1 MAAPQRLAQ
10 LEGSAAA
17 AAVAAG
23 RGCFDAVQAGSS
35 LWVAAKVSE
44 HCIHLVHAP
53 ASSTQGG
60 SRSRRAGSG
69 SSGGGLHSVL
79 HISEPVAALQLGV
92 PTAEA
97 AAAAGV
103 APGTAVVLAVGQSCR
118 AWAFQL
124 QPPADAAPTAP
135 AEVHADAAAAASIP
149 VAQQQCPARHQL
161 AAAVAWEHLAYAW
174 DPAAAAGAPQSA
186 TGSRSSRSRGASS
199 GGAAAVVSLSLGS
212 LQAALQQQFGGGDA
226 GQPPAGDQVPP
237 LVHSVASWVC
247 RRAPGS
253 SSSNSSS
260 VEMLGSQ
267 AAAAAGIP
275 ADAMAVAYCGTAAGA
290 TGRLVCSARCE
301 LAARAT
307 CDGTGGGPIGHLL
320 VATAAG
326 QLVALPVGT
335 LLSDHSAQPQL
346 DATAQQAVVVCHSSS
361 GMWLLHR
368 NGGSSAAAAQ
378 LSPQQQLLAESGQ
391 LVPATTSGTVLI
403 AAGGGGSISSTAS
416 STALP
421 LPSVQLVGVRAAAAV
436 GSSLFYLPSCRG
448 SELRCWDACSGAP
461 AAAAAAALAGMPPG
475 NIAQL
480 VATSPAPHSSDS
492 AQPRLVLLTDQ
503 GELLAVMPPC
513 CAADAQRGLSTSD
526 SASVGQLERSM
537 QVRHCIAWLEGA

>member
-10 LEGSAAA
+10 LEGSEAA

-35 LWVAAKVSE
+35 LWVAAKISD

-53 ASSTQGG
+53 ANGTQGG

-69 SSGGGLHSVL
+69 SSGGGLHAVL
-79 HISEPVAALQLGV
+79 HFPEPVAAVQLGA
-92 PTAEA
+92 PTTEA

-103 APGTAVVLAVGQSCR
+103 ASGTAVVLAVGQSCR

-124 QPPADAAPTAP
+124 QPAADAAPTAP

-149 VAQQQCPARHQL
+149 VAQRQCPAMHQL
-161 AAAVAWEHLAYAW
+161 AAAVAWEHLSYAW
-174 DPAAAAGAPQSA
+174 DPAASAGAQQPA
-186 TGSRSSRSRGASS
+186 PGSRGSRSRGASS

-212 LQAALQQQFGGGDA
+212 LQAVLQQQFGGGDA
-226 GQPPAGDQVPP
+226 GQAPAGEQVPP

-260 VEMLGSQ
+260 VEMPGSQ

-275 ADAMAVAYCGTAAGA
+275 ADALAVAYCGTAAGA

-307 CDGTGGGPIGHLL
+307 GDGTAGGPIGHLL

-346 DATAQQAVVVCHSSS
+346 DAPAQQAVVVCHSGS

-368 NGGSSAAAAQ
+368 NGGSSAGAVQ
-378 LSPQQQLLAESGQ
+378 LPPSQQLLGESGQ
-391 LVPATTSGTVLI
+391 LVPATACGTVVI
-403 AAGGGGSISSTAS
+403 ASGRGGSISSTAS

-436 GSSLFYLPSCRG
+436 GSCVFYLPSGRG
-448 SELRCWDACSGAP
+448 SELRCWDAGSGAS
-461 AAAAAAALAGMPPG
+461 AAAAAAELAGMPAG

-492 AQPRLVLLTDQ
+492 AQPRLVLLTDE
-503 GELLAVMPPC
+503 GKLLAVTPPC
-513 CAADAQRGLSTSD
+513 CAADAQRGLSTSG

-537 QVRHCIAWLEGA
+537 QVWHCIAWLEGA